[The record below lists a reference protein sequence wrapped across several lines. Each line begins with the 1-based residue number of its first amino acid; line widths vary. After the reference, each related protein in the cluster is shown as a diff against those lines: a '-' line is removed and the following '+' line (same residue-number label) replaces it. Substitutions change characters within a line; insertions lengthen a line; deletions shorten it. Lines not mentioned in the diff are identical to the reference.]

1 MTAQA
6 PGTRHSLCKT
16 YSRILQYQPQSVDS
30 MTPATV
36 SLPWKGEWRNSRCV
50 CCKWHKQGLSIPSL
64 CICKTNQNKTK
75 NFSFLVEE
83 ARLSR
88 SVFNMP
94 LTAKEP
100 FHIFKETKNYHAN
113 LKTFL
118 SLRYLEKTIYKIHYT
133 SLLPFGVN
141 NACSWVLFCFL
152 TEQSTVSPSGA
163 CHQTSTTN
171 MLKLR
176 KQVELD

>member
-1 MTAQA
+1 MLPVMMGMDSSSETRSKLLIAFLYLLPLPRYDRDA
-6 PGTRHSLCKT
+6 CLLALATVRILVRVYFDCPGTRHSLCKT

-50 CCKWHKQGLSIPSL
+50 CCKWHKQSRSIPSL

-75 NFSFLVEE
+75 SFNFLVEE

-94 LTAKEP
+94 LTVKEP
-100 FHIFKETKNYHAN
+100 FHIFKETKN
-113 LKTFL
+113 
-118 SLRYLEKTIYKIHYT
+118 
-133 SLLPFGVN
+133 
-141 NACSWVLFCFL
+141 
-152 TEQSTVSPSGA
+152 
-163 CHQTSTTN
+163 
-171 MLKLR
+171 
-176 KQVELD
+176 